1 MSVLL
6 ENTTNCVWL
15 AFEALQQDKTG
26 IVHKSKLKVLTA
38 NIGTLLDLYGVER
51 GLEHF
56 RSTSTLNFDQFKYYL
71 QKEVFSSLPSQLQV
85 QDARLFENK
94 IAEVCW
100 LVCRKKYLPR
110 ANKRFDDKSVFQM
123 FRVFCVLAELVP
135 VDQYDENVYQA
146 LVHPSEVCN
155 IAQALTSSLGCHFDD
170 EDFTS
175 LSISMG
181 NFRLAPFV
189 AVLESKCVP
198 KHTNQHILMTSH
210 ARCLNGVRDE
220 VAIGEAV
227 TDIYQKLV
235 EDVIKKGFL
244 SKKGYIF
251 PTMRDYWFVLRPCE
265 LTYYKSR
272 SERDKCGSVPIEP
285 GCKVEPKA
293 GYKILLHGS
302 ERTFELGTTDHM
314 SRLQW
319 ISALQLAADHSGKH
333 QSYQRQ
339 QAAKRR
345 LQRQG
350 RIQEM
355 IRAKFQLQQERN
367 ARQAAEGHAKE
378 LEVVVKEEAKKL
390 TELEQLRL
398 KLERSLEEETQAK
411 RDEEIVRGLQARVLA
426 EEWEKREELE
436 RLQAEQRLLLQE
448 ERQKRKE
455 YEELQT
461 AKELQ
466 LKSAEERLN
475 QLERER
481 QDLDKQLK
489 MANEKIKR
497 AEDKKEILEA
507 KLYQVAPLFREG
519 DRVRRA
525 HSFMPS
531 TKERPVILEVRSATL
546 KRPL

>member
-15 AFEALQQDKTG
+15 AFEALQQDKSG
-26 IVHKSKLKVLTA
+26 LVHKSKLKVLTA

-56 RSTSTLNFDQFKYYL
+56 RSTSALNFDQFKYYL
-71 QKEVFSSLPSQLQV
+71 QKEVFSSLPSKLQIQEV
-85 QDARLFENK
+85 RLFENK

-100 LVCRKKYLPR
+100 LICRKKYLPR
-110 ANKRFDDKSVFQM
+110 ENKTFSDSSIFQI
-123 FRVFCVLAELVP
+123 FRVFCVLAELTP
-135 VDQYDENVYQA
+135 DQYNENVYQA
-146 LVHPSEVCN
+146 LLHPSEVCN
-155 IAQALTSSLGCHFDD
+155 IAQALTSSLGCNFDD
-170 EDFTS
+170 DDFTS

-181 NFRLAPFV
+181 NFRLAPFI
-189 AVLESKCVP
+189 AVLES
-198 KHTNQHILMTSH
+198 
-210 ARCLNGVRDE
+210 RCLNGVKED
-220 VAIGEAV
+220 VAITEAI
-227 TDIYQKLV
+227 TDIYQKMV

-251 PTMRDYWFVLRPCE
+251 PTMREYWFVLRPSE
-265 LTYYKSR
+265 LTYYKGR
-272 SERDKCGSVPIEP
+272 NEKDRCGSLPIEP
-285 GCKVEPKA
+285 GCKVEPKT
-293 GYKILLHGS
+293 GYKILLHTS

-319 ISALQLAADHSGKH
+319 ISALQLASEHSGKH
-333 QSYQRQ
+333 QSYQRL

-390 TELEQLRL
+390 TELEQLRV
-398 KLERSLEEETQAK
+398 KLERLLEEETQAK

-436 RLQAEQRLLLQE
+436 RLQDEQRFLLHE

-461 AKELQ
+461 AKEQQ
-466 LKSAEERLN
+466 LKSAEQRLY

-481 QDLDKQLK
+481 HDLDKQLK
-489 MANEKIKR
+489 IANEKMKS

-507 KLYQVAPLFREG
+507 KLYQVAPLWREG
-519 DRVRRA
+519 ERVRRA